1 MSGIPVSG
9 DAEIA
14 PVASD
19 EARLAPPHRGFG
31 RNVLSVMRGTVL
43 GQVVTVIA
51 TPIVSRLFSP
61 GVFGEFTLVVSVAA
75 AASALAGFRYETAIP
90 LARSDDEANATFAVA
105 MAGVVL
111 VALLTLVLCAGF
123 PTLPGRFRD
132 LSALREWRFAI
143 PALVLLAGGGQSL
156 SNMAIR
162 NRQFE
167 ELSWFKVNQTLP
179 VAVLQIGLGLL
190 ASRGPSSLV
199 LASILG
205 QLAACLLLGIAV
217 ARARSSRERR
227 RVTGAS
233 MREAMSHFRN
243 FPLFMTPYGLV
254 SVGRERAVYVLL
266 GLFSSTS
273 VVGMY
278 ALAYRL
284 TLMPISLITASLSPV
299 MFQRASAARDI
310 REVEGLIQTLLIW
323 LVRLSVP
330 AFVLAAVAAQ
340 RFAGVVLGLSW
351 QSVGTYVAVL
361 SLPAWLMLHTTWL
374 DRMLD
379 RLDLVEA
386 GARDRGRL
394 LDRRPSYRHRHSSLV
409 AQRTR
414 GNCRV
419 RADHLALSG
428 GLAACSLSCRRLFHA
443 AARRAWSRGSP
454 DRCGFN
460 GDHLASRFPA
470 AGAPRDRRQLRPA
483 PLVRGA
489 LLQGGACNPGFLTRR
504 QRSTWRAR
512 REDRRDQR
520 VLLEFAGGRPSIIVG
535 DSFAE
540 IPRLPASWVRK
551 AHRRDFRHEQ
561 TVRHVGDNPVATRGC
576 RLPKRARCRTTGR
589 PRHSGNLGRPVC
601 PSREGDHTE
610 DG

>member
-1 MSGIPVSG
+1 
-9 DAEIA
+9 
-14 PVASD
+14 
-19 EARLAPPHRGFG
+19 
-31 RNVLSVMRGTVL
+31 
-43 GQVVTVIA
+43 
-51 TPIVSRLFSP
+51 
-61 GVFGEFTLVVSVAA
+61 
-75 AASALAGFRYETAIP
+75 
-90 LARSDDEANATFAVA
+90 
-105 MAGVVL
+105 
-111 VALLTLVLCAGF
+111 
-123 PTLPGRFRD
+123 
-132 LSALREWRFAI
+132 
-143 PALVLLAGGGQSL
+143 
-156 SNMAIR
+156 MAIR

-330 AFVLAAVAAQ
+330 AFVLAAVAAE

-379 RLDLVEA
+379 RLN
-386 GARDRGRL
+386 R
-394 LDRRPSYRHRHSSLV
+394 
-409 AQRTR
+409 QK
-414 GNCRV
+414 
-419 RADHLALSG
+419 LALGIEVVYSIVALATVTATLRWSRSG
-428 GLAACSLSCRRLFHA
+428 LEGIAAFALITSLYQVAWLLALYHVAGFSMRRLA
-443 AARRAWSRGSP
+443 VLGREALLIGAVSMAIIS
-454 DRCGFN
+454 
-460 GDHLASRFPA
+460 ASRFPA
-470 AGAPRDRRQLRPA
+470 AAAPAIGASF
-483 PLVRGA
+483 V
-489 LLQGGACNPGFLTRR
+489 LLLSYEGLCF
-504 QRSTWRAR
+504 RAAR
-512 REDRRDQR
+512 ATQAFSRAGSARHGVLDGQDRRDQR